1 MPKANCYDQVTNRI
15 IDLLES
21 GVIPWRRTWG
31 QYGLAKNYATNRLY
45 HGINALLLNLTGHPI
60 PYFLTWNQIK
70 KRNGKVKAGSKAQ
83 QVYYY
88 NRIYRNGSDEKI
100 SEEEARWL
108 KAQNQEVKVRSFLR
122 YYNVF
127 NVGDVERIDFEFPEV
142 ELHNNEKIESCEA
155 IMSSMKDPPEFKYI
169 DGNRLFYDPANDYI
183 NLPPL
188 ENFESAEAY
197 YNGLFHEVSHWTGHQ
212 SRLNRPS
219 IADNHAFGSPGYA
232 KEELIAEISS
242 AFVCGMVGID
252 RVEVTENTTA
262 YIDGWLKV
270 LREENTF
277 ILKVASEAQKSANF
291 ILADFVN
298 GAGG

>member
-1 MPKANCYDQVTNRI
+1 MSKPDCYDKVTNRI
-15 IDLLES
+15 IELLEE

-31 QYGLAKNYATNRLY
+31 QYGLAKNYASNRIY
-45 HGINALLLNLTGHPI
+45 HGINALLLNLSEHAI

-70 KRNGKVKAGSKAQ
+70 ERNGRVKAGSKAQ

-88 NRIYRNGSDEKI
+88 NRTYRNGSGEKI
-100 SEEEARWL
+100 SEEEASRL
-108 KAQNQEVKVRSFLR
+108 KAQNQKVTVLSFLR

-127 NVGDVERIDFEFPEV
+127 NIGDVEGMEFEFPEV
-142 ELHNNEKIESCEA
+142 TLHDNEKIESCEA
-155 IMSSMKDPPEFKYI
+155 LMSSMNEPPEFRYI
-169 DGNRLFYDPANDYI
+169 DGNRLFYDPTNDFI

-212 SRLNRPS
+212 SRLNRPG
-219 IADNHAFGSPGYA
+219 IVNRHPFGSPGYA

-242 AFVCGMVGID
+242 AFICGMVGID

-270 LREENTF
+270 LREDKTF
-277 ILKVASEAQKSANF
+277 ILKVASEAQKAANF
-291 ILADFVN
+291 ILAGFVN
-298 GAGG
+298 GSGT